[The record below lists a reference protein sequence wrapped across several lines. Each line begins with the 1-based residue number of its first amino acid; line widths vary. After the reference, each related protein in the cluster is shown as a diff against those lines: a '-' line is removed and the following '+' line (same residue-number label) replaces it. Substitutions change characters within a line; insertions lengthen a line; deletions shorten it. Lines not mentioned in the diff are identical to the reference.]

1 MVDFLKAVPLLKHM
15 NEDRLQEIARRASVK
30 EYKEKEVIIKQ
41 GENSNKFFI
50 IKEGLVGIILEVD
63 KKNEEVIGNLKGK
76 GEFFGEIGIIYNIP
90 RSATVIALAPTTVL
104 ILSDSDFMEL
114 IFGDEEA
121 RKLLQELA
129 ETRLMQNEETLEK
142 YKKTILDV
150 IYRYNI

>member
-1 MVDFLKAVPLLKHM
+1 MIDFLKEVPLLKHM
-15 NEDRLQEIARRASVK
+15 SEGKLREIAQRAKVR
-30 EYKEKEVIIKQ
+30 EFAEKEIIIRQ
-41 GENSNKFFI
+41 GENSDKFFI
-50 IKEGLVGIILEVD
+50 IKDGLVGIILEVD
-63 KKNEEVIGNLKGK
+63 KKNEEVLGNLKGK

-104 ILSDSDFMEL
+104 QLSDSDFMEL

-121 RKLLQELA
+121 RKLLQQLA

>member
-15 NEDRLQEIARRASVK
+15 DEDRLQEIARRARVK

-41 GENSNKFFI
+41 GENSDKFFI

-63 KKNEEVIGNLKGK
+63 KKNEEVMGNLKGK

-129 ETRLMQNEETLEK
+129 ETRLVQNEETLER